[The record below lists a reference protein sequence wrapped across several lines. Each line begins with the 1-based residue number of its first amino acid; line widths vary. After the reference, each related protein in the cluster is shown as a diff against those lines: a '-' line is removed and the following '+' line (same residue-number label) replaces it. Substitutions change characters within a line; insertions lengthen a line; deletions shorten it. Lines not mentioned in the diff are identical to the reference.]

1 MSFSPASPS
10 AANPPLALPLRGPD
24 QLQPAR
30 LSQRTYLRLHLWQP
44 LSAFVLLSWVLMGMG
59 GDGWLADQWFAMQG
73 HAWTLQS
80 SSFLQEVLH
89 AGGRAASKMAWYAV
103 LSIWLLSLGVNRMR
117 ALRMPLAYL
126 LISTLLATAL
136 VGWMKRWTHMDC
148 PWDLLRYGGDKAY
161 YGLFARLPA
170 GVRAGSCFPA
180 GHASAGYA
188 WMALYFFFER
198 TWPELQRWGLG
209 FGLVA
214 GMTFGL
220 AQQLRG
226 AHFLSH
232 DLWALA
238 ISWLVALAL
247 RRLMP
252 MTTERMRAKRMSV
265 ERVIPAKDIA

>member
-10 AANPPLALPLRGPD
+10 AANPPLALPLRGPH
-24 QLQPAR
+24 QPQPAR

-44 LSAFVLLSWVLMGMG
+44 LSAFVLLSWLLMGMG

-80 SSFLQEVLH
+80 SPFLQEVLH

-103 LSIWLLSLGVNRMR
+103 LSLWLLSLGVNRMR

-148 PWDLLRYGGDKAY
+148 PWDLLRYGGDKTY

-188 WMALYFFFER
+188 WVALYFFFER
-198 TWPELQRWGLG
+198 TWPALRRWGLG
-209 FGLVA
+209 FGLAA

-247 RRLMP
+247 HRLMP
-252 MTTERMRAKRMSV
+252 GTYDETRARRTSV
-265 ERVIPAKDIA
+265 ECVTTAKGLA